1 MTKPTKLSLAL
12 IAHLEACGYQVTKR
26 KSKRTKERPALNC
39 LGKPMSASFDPN
51 WKRKTQ
57 PTSIAR
63 LRVPYGDAMKWV
75 QS

>member
-51 WKRKTQ
+51 WKRRR
-57 PTSIAR
+57 SR
-63 LRVPYGDAMKWV
+63 LRLRAFVSRMGM
-75 QS
+75 Q